1 MILWYVQNFM
11 DGIYICWRYFLN
23 FMLDLEAEKY
33 VGVDVT
39 NMFHEDIYDNQ
50 WVF

>member
-1 MILWYVQNFM
+1 MVYIYVG
-11 DGIYICWRYFLN
+11 DIFLN